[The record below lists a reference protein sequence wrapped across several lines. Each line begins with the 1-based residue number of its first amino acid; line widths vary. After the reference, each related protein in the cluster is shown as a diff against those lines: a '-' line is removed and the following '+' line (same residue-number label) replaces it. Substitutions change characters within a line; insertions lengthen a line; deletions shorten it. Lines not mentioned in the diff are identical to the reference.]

1 MKCVLCGQEHKLWRS
16 RMSTGSICPNC
27 WAAILRQ
34 QRKNFRGTKKYD
46 YEILTEEQAEEAIRK
61 HRE

>member
-16 RMSTGSICPNC
+16 RMSTGSICPKC

-46 YEILTEEQAEEAIRK
+46 YEMSEVMQNDE
-61 HRE
+61 